1 MTTGNTYQI
10 HTMEDL
16 LQLDERQL
24 DDCLV
29 EVKLWWN
36 FRKSF
41 DEKVQVGKDILKH
54 LGMSDKDIEASIN
67 QSPGFQWV
75 DDGMRTGKLRVE
87 AIVIDDNGNKMVNE
101 NMSFEVN
108 DKGEVVL

>member
-10 HTMEDL
+10 HTMQDL

-24 DDCLV
+24 DDCLID
-29 EVKLWWN
+29 VKAWWS

-41 DEKVQVGKDILKH
+41 DEKVQFGKDILKQ
-54 LGMSDKDIEASIN
+54 LGMSDKDIEASVN
-67 QSPGFQWV
+67 QPPGFQWV
-75 DDGMRTGKLRVE
+75 DDGTRTGKLRVE
-87 AIVIDDNGNKMVNE
+87 AIVTDENGNKMVEE